1 MLKDYGTDVQKLFL
15 EMMLHDAE
23 AFVRVQ
29 NIYNSENFDRTLR
42 PVAEF
47 IKKHSNDYK
56 TLPTREQIKAATG
69 VALQEIP
76 DLNEGHGEWFMQEF
90 ESFTKR
96 QELERA
102 ILKMK
107 LQEGQLQYAKKTAE
121 NDLLMITTQ
130 LECLKT
136 QINLLEVIKDD
147 KSIPNET
154 KN

>member
-1 MLKDYGTDVQKLFL
+1 M
-15 EMMLHDAE
+15 
-23 AFVRVQ
+23 
-29 NIYNSENFDRTLR
+29 S
-42 PVAEF
+42 
-47 IKKHSNDYK
+47 KK
-56 TLPTREQIKAATG
+56 
-69 VALQEIP
+69 
-76 DLNEGHGEWFMQEF
+76 
-90 ESFTKR
+90 TKI
-96 QELERA
+96 ERA